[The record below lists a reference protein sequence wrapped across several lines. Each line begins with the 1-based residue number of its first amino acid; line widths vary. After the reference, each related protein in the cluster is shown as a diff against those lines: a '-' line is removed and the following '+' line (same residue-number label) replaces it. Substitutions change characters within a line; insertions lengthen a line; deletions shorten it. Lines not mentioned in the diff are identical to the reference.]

1 MTFELKCP
9 RCQQAISPYD
19 TVESDGYRV
28 AHVDCSSPRSLGPEA
43 NVFLYAYCWDHA
55 VAECAAC
62 AQSFRQQE
70 LISGPFSVGTFFC
83 PHCRRNLTESVR
95 AHLVSCSRIPEQL
108 RQKVRETCEAT
119 QKLLKR
125 SHELLDHT
133 DVLMR
138 EIEASRAE
146 LNATRRRGRRKT
158 E

>member
-1 MTFELKCP
+1 LTFELKGL
-9 RCQQAISPYD
+9 RCQQAISPHD

-43 NVFLYAYCWDHA
+43 KVSLYAYCWDHA
-55 VAECAAC
+55 VAECVAC

-70 LISGPFSVGTFFC
+70 LISEPFIVGTVFC
-83 PHCRRNLTESVR
+83 LHCRRDLTESVR

-108 RQKVRETCEAT
+108 RQKVRETCEVT

-133 DVLMR
+133 DVLVR
-138 EIEASRAE
+138 EIEAIRAE
-146 LNATRRRGRRKT
+146 LNATRRRWRRKT